1 VRVRILK
8 TSTGIVDGRSLSH
21 LMPGLV
27 YEVPVS
33 LGMWLVSQG
42 TAEEEVRSGVALA
55 DPLEHT
61 STVITGGVTVSI
73 ADLADDC
80 EPRPRRSEKDP

>member
-1 VRVRILK
+1 
-8 TSTGIVDGRSLSH
+8 
-21 LMPGLV
+21 MPGLV

-33 LGMWLVSQG
+33 LGMWLISQG
-42 TAEEEVRSGVALA
+42 TAEEDVRSGVALA

-61 STVITGGVTVSI
+61 STVIAGGVTVSI

-80 EPRPRRSEKDP
+80 EPRPRRSDKDP